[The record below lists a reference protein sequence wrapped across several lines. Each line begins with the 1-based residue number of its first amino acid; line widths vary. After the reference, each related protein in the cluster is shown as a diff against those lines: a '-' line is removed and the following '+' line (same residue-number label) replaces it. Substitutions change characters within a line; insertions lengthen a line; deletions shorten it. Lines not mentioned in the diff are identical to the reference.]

1 MFDSFDADGDGK
13 IDATELGRALA
24 HYQYADSPTILSS
37 FTNECSSQHTYWTPD
52 PRYVS
57 EEVR

>member
-1 MFDSFDADGDGK
+1 MFDSFDEDRDGR

-24 HYQYADSPTILSS
+24 HYQYADSPTISPS
-37 FTNECSSQHTYWTPD
+37 FSNECSSQHTCWTPD

-57 EEVR
+57 